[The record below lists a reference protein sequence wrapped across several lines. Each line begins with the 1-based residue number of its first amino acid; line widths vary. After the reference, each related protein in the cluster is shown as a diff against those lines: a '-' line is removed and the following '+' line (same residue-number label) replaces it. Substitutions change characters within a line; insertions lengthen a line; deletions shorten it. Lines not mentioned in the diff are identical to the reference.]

1 MITDMGDIAHALT
14 FKEAPD
20 YEIPCETRAGTT
32 CMNVTVKVTDDGT
45 GVGNKMTA
53 MQDVTVIM
61 VTNVEENSG
70 RSTLIDPAA
79 SKVGFPVTATLA
91 DQDNVTVRV
100 QRCYLAVGERQRT
113 MIILVENT
121 EDDEVDRG
129 RHDGDLCADQ
139 LLRQQLC
146 LRAIATYTDGKGKDT
161 SMATTVAAVE
171 HEDGYPADVR

>member
-1 MITDMGDIAHALT
+1 MKTRPRPYTTATDADDADRRCPTLRMSRCRAADAGKFDTGHGPRAQLMIDSTSGALT
-14 FKEAPD
+14 FKEAPDEAPD

-61 VTNVEENSG
+61 VTNMEENSG

-91 DQDNVTVRV
+91 DPDNVTVRV
-100 QRCYLAVGERQRT
+100 QRCYLAVVPSTTTICQ
-113 MIILVENT
+113 IPCCQNT
-121 EDDEVDRG
+121 ED
-129 RHDGDLCADQ
+129 AP
-139 LLRQQLC
+139 
-146 LRAIATYTDGKGKDT
+146 K
-161 SMATTVAAVE
+161 S
-171 HEDGYPADVR
+171 